1 MGCSVL
7 KRIGIAINK
16 TKDKDDKI
24 LNMVKS
30 KISKV
35 FELEELYVFN
45 SYDAKQQ
52 EFINPLDLIIVLGGD
67 GTLLNVAREV
77 SKKYEIPILGINI
90 GNLGFLSST
99 EISSV
104 GIALQKIKEGRYTKD
119 KRMLLQCSIGSTE
132 HLGNALNDVVVSR
145 GTLSRIVRFDVYVDR
160 KLYASF
166 KGDGLIVS
174 TPTGS
179 SAYSFSAGGPIIY
192 PNLDLIILTPI
203 CPHTNG
209 MKTIVLSS
217 ESVIEIIPENGEEE
231 IYLTIDGQEATKI
244 EQRAKIEISKA
255 KESALVLLLED
266 YDYFKVLR
274 SKILNNTK
282 ECDGEEF

>member
-16 TKDKDDKI
+16 TKDRDDKI

-30 KISKV
+30 KINKV
-35 FELEELYVFN
+35 FDLEELYIFN
-45 SYDAKQQ
+45 SYDANEQK
-52 EFINPLDLIIVLGGD
+52 FINPLDLIIVLGGD
-67 GTLLNVAREV
+67 GTLLNVAREI
-77 SKKYEIPILGINI
+77 SRRYETPILGINI

-104 GIALQKIKEGRYTKD
+104 DTALQKIKEGRYTED
-119 KRMLLQCSIGSTE
+119 KRMLLQCSIGDTE
-132 HLGNALNDVVVSR
+132 YLGNALNDIVVSR
-145 GTLSRIVRFDVYVDR
+145 GTLSRIVRFDVYVDS

-192 PNLDLIILTPI
+192 PSLNLIILTPI

-209 MKTIVLSS
+209 MQTIVLSP
-217 ESVIEIIPENGEEE
+217 ESVIEIRPENGEEE
-231 IYLTIDGQEATKI
+231 IYLTIDGQKATKI
-244 EQRAKIEISKA
+244 EQRAKIRISKA
-255 KESALVLLLED
+255 EDSALVILLED